1 MTVTAMK
8 ITKTLILTA
17 AAMFVTTASNAT
29 EIEMNTARMQA
40 MDKITGHVNVINV
53 PVNGMVNFGSLSIVV
68 RSCKTRPVEEAPENF
83 AFVDITDKSLK
94 GEEVNVFKGW
104 MLSSSPATNALEHP
118 IYDVWLLQ
126 CLNNKIEETTLLTEK
141 QLSERDN
148 LPMANQQNSQQTVA
162 ELKSDN
168 SAAKGNT
175 PTVNQ
180 QKAMREME
188 YIQNEDEE
196 NKPENLLESQNT
208 DTEFSF
214 DEEDEDSAEIQN
226 ELNRINAEK
235 KTKTTDNKPQP
246 KP

>member
-1 MTVTAMK
+1 MK

-17 AAMFVTTASNAT
+17 AAMFVATASNAT

-53 PVNGMVNFGSLSIVV
+53 PVNGMVNFGSMSIVV

-126 CLNNKIEETTLLTEK
+126 CLNNKIDETTLLTEK

-175 PTVNQ
+175 PAVNQ
-180 QKAMREME
+180 QKAMSEME

-235 KTKTTDNKPQP
+235 KTKTTDNTPQP

>member
-1 MTVTAMK
+1 
-8 ITKTLILTA
+8 
-17 AAMFVTTASNAT
+17 
-29 EIEMNTARMQA
+29 
-40 MDKITGHVNVINV
+40 
-53 PVNGMVNFGSLSIVV
+53 MVNFGSLSIIV
-68 RSCKTRPVEEAPENF
+68 RSCQTRPVEEAPENF

-126 CLNNKIEETTLLTEK
+126 CLNNKIDEKTLLTEK

-148 LPMANQQNSQQTVA
+148 LPMANRQNSQQTVA

-168 SAAKGNT
+168 TAAKENNST
-175 PTVNQ
+175 INQ
-180 QKAMREME
+180 QKAMSEME

-196 NKPENLLESQNT
+196 NKPENLLEPQNT

-214 DEEDEDSAEIQN
+214 DEEDEDDYSDEDDD
-226 ELNRINAEK
+226 E
-235 KTKTTDNKPQP
+235 
-246 KP
+246 

>member
-8 ITKTLILTA
+8 ITKTLTLTA
-17 AAMFVTTASNAT
+17 MAMFMATTSNAT

-68 RSCKTRPVEEAPENF
+68 RSCQTRPVEEAPENF

-126 CLNNKIEETTLLTEK
+126 CLNNKIDEKTLLTEK

-148 LPMANQQNSQQTVA
+148 LPMANRQNSQQTVA

-168 SAAKGNT
+168 TAAKENNS
-175 PTVNQ
+175 TVNQ
-180 QKAMREME
+180 QKAMSEME
-188 YIQNEDEE
+188 YIQDEDEE
-196 NKPENLLESQNT
+196 NKPENLLESKNT

-214 DEEDEDSAEIQN
+214 DEEDDDSAEIQN

>member
-1 MTVTAMK
+1 MK

-17 AAMFVTTASNAT
+17 AAMFVATASNAT

-148 LPMANQQNSQQTVA
+148 LPMANRQNSQQTVA

-180 QKAMREME
+180 QKAMSEME

>member
-1 MTVTAMK
+1 MK
-8 ITKTLILTA
+8 ITKTLTLTA
-17 AAMFVTTASNAT
+17 AAIFVTTASNAT

-68 RSCKTRPVEEAPENF
+68 RSCQTRPVEEAPENF

-126 CLNNKIEETTLLTEK
+126 CLNNKIDETTLLTEK
-141 QLSERDN
+141 QLSERDS
-148 LPMANQQNSQQTVA
+148 LPMENRQNSQQTVA

-168 SAAKGNT
+168 LAAKGNT

-180 QKAMREME
+180 QKAMSEME
-188 YIQNEDEE
+188 YIQNEDEG
-196 NKPENLLESQNT
+196 NKPENLLEPQNT

-235 KTKTTDNKPQP
+235 KTKTTDNTLQP

>member
-1 MTVTAMK
+1 
-8 ITKTLILTA
+8 
-17 AAMFVTTASNAT
+17 
-29 EIEMNTARMQA
+29 
-40 MDKITGHVNVINV
+40 
-53 PVNGMVNFGSLSIVV
+53 
-68 RSCKTRPVEEAPENF
+68 
-83 AFVDITDKSLK
+83 
-94 GEEVNVFKGW
+94 

-126 CLNNKIEETTLLTEK
+126 CLNNKIDEKTLLTEK

-148 LPMANQQNSQQTVA
+148 LPMANRQNSQQTVA

-168 SAAKGNT
+168 TAAKENNST
-175 PTVNQ
+175 INQ
-180 QKAMREME
+180 QKAMSEME

-196 NKPENLLESQNT
+196 NKPENLLEPQNT

-226 ELNRINAEK
+226 ELNRIKAEK

>member
-1 MTVTAMK
+1 M
-8 ITKTLILTA
+8 
-17 AAMFVTTASNAT
+17 
-29 EIEMNTARMQA
+29 
-40 MDKITGHVNVINV
+40 
-53 PVNGMVNFGSLSIVV
+53 SIVV

-126 CLNNKIEETTLLTEK
+126 CLNNKIDETTLLTEK

-180 QKAMREME
+180 QKAMSEME

-196 NKPENLLESQNT
+196 NKPENLLEPQNT

-214 DEEDEDSAEIQN
+214 DEEDEDSTEIQN

-235 KTKTTDNKPQP
+235 KTKTTDNTPQP

>member
-1 MTVTAMK
+1 MK
-8 ITKTLILTA
+8 ITKTLTLTA
-17 AAMFVTTASNAT
+17 AAMFMATTSNAT

-68 RSCKTRPVEEAPENF
+68 RSCQTRPVEEAPENF

-126 CLNNKIEETTLLTEK
+126 CLNNKIDEKTLLTEK

-148 LPMANQQNSQQTVA
+148 LPMANRQNSQQIVA

-168 SAAKGNT
+168 TAAKENNS
-175 PTVNQ
+175 TVNQ
-180 QKAMREME
+180 QKAMSEME

-196 NKPENLLESQNT
+196 NKPENLLEPQNT

>member
-1 MTVTAMK
+1 MK
-8 ITKTLILTA
+8 ITKTLTLTA
-17 AAMFVTTASNAT
+17 MAMFMATTSNAT

-53 PVNGMVNFGSLSIVV
+53 PVNGMVNFGSLSIIV
-68 RSCKTRPVEEAPENF
+68 RSCQTRPVEEAPENF

-126 CLNNKIEETTLLTEK
+126 CLNNKIDEKTLLTEK

-180 QKAMREME
+180 QKAMSEME

-196 NKPENLLESQNT
+196 NKPENLLEPQNT

-235 KTKTTDNKPQP
+235 ETKTTDNTPQP

>member
-1 MTVTAMK
+1 MK
-8 ITKTLILTA
+8 ITKTLTLTA
-17 AAMFVTTASNAT
+17 AAIFVATASNAT
-29 EIEMNTARMQA
+29 EIEMNTARMQS

-53 PVNGMVNFGSLSIVV
+53 PVNGMVNFGSMSIVV

-126 CLNNKIEETTLLTEK
+126 CLNNKIDETTLLTEK

-180 QKAMREME
+180 QKAMSEME

-196 NKPENLLESQNT
+196 NKPENLLEPQNT

-235 KTKTTDNKPQP
+235 KTKTTDNTPQP

>member
-1 MTVTAMK
+1 MK

-17 AAMFVTTASNAT
+17 AAMFVATASNAT

-53 PVNGMVNFGSLSIVV
+53 PVNGMVNFGSMSIIV

-126 CLNNKIEETTLLTEK
+126 CLNNKIDETTLLTEK

-148 LPMANQQNSQQTVA
+148 LPMANRQNSQQTVA

-175 PTVNQ
+175 PTANQ
-180 QKAMREME
+180 QKAMSEME

-196 NKPENLLESQNT
+196 NKPENLLEPQNT

-235 KTKTTDNKPQP
+235 KTKTTDNTPQP

>member
-1 MTVTAMK
+1 MK
-8 ITKTLILTA
+8 ITKTLTLTA
-17 AAMFVTTASNAT
+17 AAIFVATASNAT
-29 EIEMNTARMQA
+29 EIEMNTARMQS

-53 PVNGMVNFGSLSIVV
+53 PVNGMVNFGSMSIVV

-126 CLNNKIEETTLLTEK
+126 CLNNKIDEKTLLTEK

-180 QKAMREME
+180 QKAMSEME

-196 NKPENLLESQNT
+196 NKPENLLEPQNT

-235 KTKTTDNKPQP
+235 KTKTTDNTPQP

>member
-1 MTVTAMK
+1 MK
-8 ITKTLILTA
+8 ITKTLTLTA
-17 AAMFVTTASNAT
+17 AAIFVATASNAT
-29 EIEMNTARMQA
+29 EIEMNTARMQS

-53 PVNGMVNFGSLSIVV
+53 PVNGMVNFGSMSIVV

-126 CLNNKIEETTLLTEK
+126 CLNNKIDETTLLTEK

-180 QKAMREME
+180 QKAMSEME

-196 NKPENLLESQNT
+196 NKPENLLEPQNT

-214 DEEDEDSAEIQN
+214 DEEDEDSTEIQN

-235 KTKTTDNKPQP
+235 KTKTTDNTPQP

>member
-1 MTVTAMK
+1 MK

-17 AAMFVTTASNAT
+17 AAMFVATASNAT

-53 PVNGMVNFGSLSIVV
+53 PVNGIVNFGSMSIVV

-126 CLNNKIEETTLLTEK
+126 CLNNKIDETTLLTEK

-180 QKAMREME
+180 QKAMSEME

>member
-1 MTVTAMK
+1 MK
-8 ITKTLILTA
+8 ITKTLTLTA
-17 AAMFVTTASNAT
+17 AAMFVATASNAT

-68 RSCKTRPVEEAPENF
+68 RSCQTRPVEEAPENF

-126 CLNNKIEETTLLTEK
+126 CLNNKIDETTLLTEK
-141 QLSERDN
+141 QLSERDS
-148 LPMANQQNSQQTVA
+148 LPMENRQNSQQTVA

-168 SAAKGNT
+168 LAAKGNT

-180 QKAMREME
+180 QKAMSEME
-188 YIQNEDEE
+188 YIQNEDEG
-196 NKPENLLESQNT
+196 NKPENLLEPQNT

-235 KTKTTDNKPQP
+235 KTKTTDNTLQP

>member
-1 MTVTAMK
+1 MK
-8 ITKTLILTA
+8 ITKILTLTA
-17 AAMFVTTASNAT
+17 AAMFVTTASNTT

-53 PVNGMVNFGSLSIVV
+53 PVNGMVNFGSMSIVV

-126 CLNNKIEETTLLTEK
+126 CLNNKIDETTLLTEK

-180 QKAMREME
+180 QKAMSEME

-196 NKPENLLESQNT
+196 NKPENLLEPQNT

-235 KTKTTDNKPQP
+235 ETKTTDNTPQP

>member
-1 MTVTAMK
+1 MK
-8 ITKTLILTA
+8 ITKTLTLTA
-17 AAMFVTTASNAT
+17 MAMFMATASNAT

-40 MDKITGHVNVINV
+40 MDKITGHVNVINI

-68 RSCKTRPVEEAPENF
+68 RSCQTRPVEEAPENF

-126 CLNNKIEETTLLTEK
+126 CLNNKIDETTLLTEK

-148 LPMANQQNSQQTVA
+148 LPMSNRQNSQQTVT

-168 SAAKGNT
+168 TAAKENNS
-175 PTVNQ
+175 TVNQ
-180 QKAMREME
+180 QKAMSEME
-188 YIQNEDEE
+188 YIQDEDEE
-196 NKPENLLESQNT
+196 NKPENLLESKNT

-214 DEEDEDSAEIQN
+214 DEEDDDSAEIQN